1 MSTEHRGKGRGIWL
15 APILLAAPFAAVI
28 IYGVSRFGP
37 DLMKLISAAVKAMV
51 VV

>member
-1 MSTEHRGKGRGIWL
+1 M
-15 APILLAAPFAAVI
+15 PVLLALPFAAAL
-28 IYGVSRFGP
+28 IYGTYRFAP

>member
-1 MSTEHRGKGRGIWL
+1 MNTERREKGRGIWL
-15 APILLAAPFAAVI
+15 MPVLLALPFAAVMI
-28 IYGVSRFGP
+28 WCAYRFGP

>member
-1 MSTEHRGKGRGIWL
+1 MSTEHRGKGRWIWL
-15 APILLAAPFAAVI
+15 APILLAVPFAAVI
-28 IYGVSRFGP
+28 IYCASLFGP